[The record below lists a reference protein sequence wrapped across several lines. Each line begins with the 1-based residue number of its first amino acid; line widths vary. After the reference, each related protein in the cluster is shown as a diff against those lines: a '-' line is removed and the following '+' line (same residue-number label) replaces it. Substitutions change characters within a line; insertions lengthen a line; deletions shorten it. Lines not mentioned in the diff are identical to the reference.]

1 MELYTIWGHLWWTS
15 FIPVFIMNQ
24 YFPLYCWIAFYRM
37 NILYCVCLWTFPFF
51 VHYEQC
57 RYEHLCTIFFLLTY
71 VFLSDRY
78 LIVELLSQMVTLMFC
93 CFCYSVSR
101 SVVSNS
107 LWPPRLQHAR
117 LPCPS
122 TIPGVCSNPCP
133 LSQWCHLTISSSVN
147 PFSSCL
153 QSFPASGSLSASQL
167 FALPNY

>member
-107 LWPPRLQHAR
+107 LWPPRLQNAR